1 MPDTILDIRNLT
13 VDLPPWADRPQAVSE
28 LSLALNRTEILCVV
42 GESGSG
48 KSVLARAI
56 MGLLPAPHLRARAGS
71 IRLEGEDVLPAA
83 PARMREIRCSR
94 ISMIFQEPMTA
105 LNPVKTIGA
114 QIDEVLALHTRMAPR

>member
-1 MPDTILDIRNLT
+1 M
-13 VDLPPWADRPQAVSE
+13 
-28 LSLALNRTEILCVV
+28 V

-56 MGLLPAPHLRARAGS
+56 MGLLPHRICAPARAA
-71 IRLEGEDVLPAA
+71 ILLEGEDLLHAT

-114 QIDEVLALHTRMAPR
+114 QIDEVLELHTRIAAARARLERIVAMLESVRLSDPQRLVAPIRTRSPAGSASAR